1 MARLLIA
8 CTASPGHVLPLLK
21 IAEHLIGQGH
31 ELGVLTGK
39 LFRQQGEHIGAEF
52 FEFNENIDFDYRH
65 VDRLF
70 PQRALLP
77 PGPEQTALALRNFFA
92 DAMPLQDLQLRQLI
106 QDFKPDALII
116 ESVFYGALP
125 LLLGPVASRP
135 PVMCIGE
142 TPLGLSSR
150 DSIFFGPRIPPA
162 VLPTDCTRESLVISD
177 HQRLI
182 DEVHD
187 YFNQTL
193 IQHGHPTLRA
203 ALSDTLVN
211 DVERFCQLSTQ
222 AFEYARDDLPQH
234 LRFVGPLRN
243 PPTSRNAVKDPFIEE
258 DGRPLV
264 IVTQGTVANA
274 DLNQLLLPT
283 LRALA
288 GLPVKVLAL
297 TGGRGTDPS
306 LIPTA
311 DNLRVTDFV
320 AYEQVL
326 PHASVFITNGG
337 YGSINSA
344 LGYGVPVLIAG
355 TGEDKAETSTRVVW
369 ARCGINLN
377 TSYPSE
383 QAIAHAVQKIITQPS
398 YRLRAK
404 EIAEDF
410 LQHDA
415 LAIISDEL
423 QQMLAETA

>member
-1 MARLLIA
+1 M
-8 CTASPGHVLPLLK
+8 
-21 IAEHLIGQGH
+21 
-31 ELGVLTGK
+31 
-39 LFRQQGEHIGAEF
+39 
-52 FEFNENIDFDYRH
+52 
-65 VDRLF
+65 
-70 PQRALLP
+70 
-77 PGPEQTALALRNFFA
+77 
-92 DAMPLQDLQLRQLI
+92 
-106 QDFKPDALII
+106 
-116 ESVFYGALP
+116 
-125 LLLGPVASRP
+125 
-135 PVMCIGE
+135 
-142 TPLGLSSR
+142 
-150 DSIFFGPRIPPA
+150 
-162 VLPTDCTRESLVISD
+162 DCMRESQVISEY
-177 HQRLI
+177 QRLI

-297 TGGRGTDPS
+297 TGGRGIDPS

-320 AYEQVL
+320 VYEQVL

-369 ARCGINLN
+369 AGCGINLN